1 MTSLQRSFIR
11 IFLTALVVCSIAPTL
26 WAQHVVRIRIDSTIN
41 PVTQEYIERSIDHA
55 ERTNAAALLIEVDTP
70 GGLVTSTRKIVERIL
85 SSKVPVVVYI
95 TPTGARGGSAGL
107 FILESADI
115 AAMTPGTNAGAAH
128 PVLESG
134 KMDPE
139 MSRKVENDAAAF
151 MRSFVLKR
159 GRNVELAESG
169 VRESKSWSD
178 QEALDK
184 HLIEIIAKNDADL
197 WKQIDGRTITRFNG
211 DKQTLRLNNV
221 QVENFPMT
229 LKQNIL
235 GTLMDPNISFL
246 LFAVGAL
253 CLYFEFNH
261 PGAVI
266 PGVVGLIAIVLAVF
280 ALNLLP
286 TRFASLTLILAA
298 FVLFALEAKF
308 MSHGILG
315 IGGVVCLTLGGLL
328 LVDGPIPEMRV
339 RLWTALGV
347 SIPLGVITVVLMG
360 LAVKAHRNKIVTGQ
374 QGMIGAT
381 GVTQSP
387 LTPEGKIFIRGELW
401 NAISSEPVALGEQ
414 VIVNRVDGLT
424 LGVSPVRKT
433 VSAN

>member
-1 MTSLQRSFIR
+1 MNSLHRSFIR
-11 IFLTALVVCSIAPTL
+11 TLLVLFFICTVASTL
-26 WAQHVVRIRIDSTIN
+26 SAQHIVRIRIDSTIN
-41 PVTQEYIERSIDHA
+41 PITEEYIERTIDHA
-55 ERTNAAALLIEVDTP
+55 ERVNASAVLIELDTP

-85 SSKVPVVVYI
+85 SSKVPVVVFI

-107 FILESADI
+107 FILESADV

-184 HLIEIIAKNDADL
+184 HLIEIIARDDADL
-197 WKQIDGRTITRFNG
+197 WKQIDGRSITRFNG
-211 DKQTLRLNNV
+211 EKQTLHFTNV

-229 LKQNIL
+229 LKQTIL
-235 GTLMDPNISFL
+235 GTLMDPNIAFL
-246 LFAVGAL
+246 LFALGAL
-253 CLYFEFNH
+253 CVYFEFNH
-261 PGAVI
+261 PGAVV
-266 PGVVGLIAIVLAVF
+266 PGVVGLIAVVLAIF

-286 TRFASLTLILAA
+286 TRYAAFTLIIAA
-298 FVLFALEAKF
+298 FALFALEAKF
-308 MSHGILG
+308 MSHGVLG
-315 IGGVVCLTLGGLL
+315 VGGVVCLTLGGLL

-339 RLWTALGV
+339 KLWTALGV
-347 SIPLGVITVVLMG
+347 SIPFGIITVVLMG

-374 QGMIGAT
+374 QGLIGEI
-381 GVTQSP
+381 GVTQTP
-387 LTPEGKIFIRGELW
+387 LAPEGKIFVHGELW
-401 NAISSEPVALGEQ
+401 NAVATEPVALGDQ
-414 VIVNRVDGLT
+414 VVVNRVDGLT
-424 LGVSPVRKT
+424 LEVSPARKP
-433 VSAN
+433 VNAS

>member
-1 MTSLQRSFIR
+1 MNSLHRSFIR
-11 IFLTALVVCSIAPTL
+11 TSLAIFFVCAVAPALS
-26 WAQHVVRIRIDSTIN
+26 AQHIVRIRVDSTIN
-41 PVTQEYIERSIDHA
+41 PVTQEYIERTIDHA
-55 ERTNAAALLIEVDTP
+55 EHINASAVLLELDTP
-70 GGLVTSTRKIVERIL
+70 GGLVSSTRKIVERIL
-85 SSKVPVVVYI
+85 SSKVPVVVFI
-95 TPTGARGGSAGL
+95 TPTGARAGSAGL
-107 FILESADI
+107 FILESADV

-159 GRNVELAESG
+159 GRNAELAESG

-184 HLIEIIAKNDADL
+184 HLIEIIAKDDADL
-197 WKQIDGRTITRFNG
+197 WKQVDGRTITRFSG
-211 DKQTLRLNNV
+211 EKATLHFTKV

-235 GTLMDPNISFL
+235 GVLMDPNVAFL
-246 LFAVGAL
+246 LFALGAL
-253 CLYFEFNH
+253 CVYFEFNH
-261 PGAVI
+261 PGAVV
-266 PGVVGLIAIVLAVF
+266 PGVVGLIAVVLAIF

-286 TRFASLTLILAA
+286 TRYAAFTLIIAA
-298 FVLFALEAKF
+298 FVLFGLEAKF
-308 MSHGILG
+308 MSHGVLG

-347 SIPLGVITVVLMG
+347 SIPFGIITVVLMG
-360 LAVKAHRNKIVTGQ
+360 LALKAHRNKVVTGR
-374 QGMIGAT
+374 QGMIGEI
-381 GVTQSP
+381 GVTQTPLSP
-387 LTPEGKIFIRGELW
+387 AGQIFIHGEIW
-401 NAISSEPVALGEQ
+401 NAVSSEPVAVGEQ
-414 VIVNRVDGLT
+414 VSVNRVDGLT
-424 LGVSPVRKT
+424 LEVTPVRKP
-433 VSAN
+433 VNAS